1 MVPKPLQKL
10 YDRASL
16 FLDKESTHQDHYWAV
31 GIHKAIHAAYP
42 DCGGSHTATTT
53 VGGSSACQDP
63 PLIRN
68 HVCDTPKRCSVASI
82 ARELRRED
90 EKNSSVVLST
100 PSHSATESKSQL
112 SLFNAV

>member
-10 YDRASL
+10 YNNALL
-16 FLDKESTHQDHYWAV
+16 FLDDQSAVHDRYWAG
-31 GIHKAIHAAYP
+31 GIVRAIRKVYP

-100 PSHSATESKSQL
+100 PSHSATESESQL